1 MRCNEIQQLLP
12 DWIHDR
18 EHSPQCREIAQHLDS
33 CAHCRLEAEQFEQ
46 VLIMIHNDT
55 PFIPSQAYFATLLPH
70 IHERI
75 ASRQKKKKILR
86 VFSLATPIVAIAMLL
101 VVFGHWFQKPQY
113 TMEIDFRSALSD
125 LNAQELQSLLAT
137 NDFISLEEF
146 SAHASEIFN
155 DVDREVV
162 LTIVSE
168 HNVSLAEIQQIVPE
182 EIISLETLSDEQAE
196 QLPAILEK
204 KF

>member
-18 EHSPQCREIAQHLDS
+18 EYSPQYREIEHHLAS

-46 VLIMIHNDT
+46 ILIMIHNDT
-55 PFIPSQAYFATLLPH
+55 PFIPSQSYFATLLPH

-86 VFSLATPIVAIAMLL
+86 IFSLATPIVAIAMLL
-101 VVFGHWFQKPQY
+101 VVFGPWLQKPQY
-113 TMEIDFRSALSD
+113 TMEIDFRSTLSD

-146 SAHASEIFN
+146 SAHTSEIFN
-155 DVDREVV
+155 DVDCEVV
-162 LTIVSE
+162 QAIISE
-168 HNVSLAEIQQIVPE
+168 QNVSLAEMQQIVPE

-196 QLPAILEK
+196 QLTTILEK

>member
-1 MRCNEIQQLLP
+1 
-12 DWIHDR
+12 
-18 EHSPQCREIAQHLDS
+18 
-33 CAHCRLEAEQFEQ
+33 LEAEQFEQ
-46 VLIMIHNDT
+46 ILIMIHNDT
-55 PFIPSQAYFATLLPH
+55 PFIPSQSYFATLLPH

-86 VFSLATPIVAIAMLL
+86 IFSLATPIVAIAMLL
-101 VVFGHWFQKPQY
+101 VVFGPWLQKPQY
-113 TMEIDFRSALSD
+113 TMEIDFRSTLSD

-146 SAHASEIFN
+146 SAHTSEIFN
-155 DVDREVV
+155 DVDCEVV
-162 LTIVSE
+162 QAIISE
-168 HNVSLAEIQQIVPE
+168 QNVSLAEMQQIVPE

-196 QLPAILEK
+196 QLTTILEK